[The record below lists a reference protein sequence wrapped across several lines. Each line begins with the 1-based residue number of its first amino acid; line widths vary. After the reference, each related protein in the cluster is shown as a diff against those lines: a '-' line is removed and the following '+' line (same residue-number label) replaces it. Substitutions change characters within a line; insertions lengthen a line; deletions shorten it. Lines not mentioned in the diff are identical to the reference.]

1 MSENTPEP
9 DSVDAVVAAWARE
22 RPDLDLTAIGIV
34 GRLGRAALLL
44 RPAQER
50 VFTEFGL
57 QRGEFDVLATLRRA
71 GDPYTLTPSQLSAAL
86 LLTRAGMT
94 NRIDRLVASGLV
106 ERTLDPNDRR
116 SFHVRLTGKG
126 FTTVDEAMTA
136 HTANVTRL
144 LSALPAAGQD
154 ALEDLLRTLLHTLE
168 APPDS
173 RDTE

>member
-1 MSENTPEP
+1 MSENPPEP
-9 DSVDAVVAAWARE
+9 DSTDAVIAAWARE
-22 RPDLDLTAIGIV
+22 RPDLELTAIGIV

-57 QRGEFDVLATLRRA
+57 QPGEFDVLATLRRA
-71 GDPYTLTPSQLSAAL
+71 GEPYTLIPSQLSAAL

-94 NRIDRLVASGLV
+94 NRIDRLVAAGLV

-116 SFHVRLTGKG
+116 SFHIRLTEKG
-126 FTTVDEAMTA
+126 YTTVDEAMTA

-144 LSALPAAGQD
+144 LSTLPETGQA
-154 ALEDLLRTLLHTLE
+154 ALEDLLRTLLHALE
-168 APPDS
+168 APDD
-173 RDTE
+173 RGTE